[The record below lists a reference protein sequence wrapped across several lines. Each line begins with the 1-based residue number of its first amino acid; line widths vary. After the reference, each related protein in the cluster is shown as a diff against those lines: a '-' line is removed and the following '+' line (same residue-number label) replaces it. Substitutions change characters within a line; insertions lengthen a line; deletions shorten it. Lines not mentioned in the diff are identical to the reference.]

1 MDPAQL
7 AGRRRATL
15 VGFGAIGLWA
25 LLAPLGVLTAEVP
38 PLLLTGMAFAI
49 GALLGTLAQLARGR
63 PPLGPRRAAPAAW
76 ALGVGAF
83 FGYHVLYFLSLRLLP
98 PVEALLIINLWPLLI
113 VLFSALLPGE
123 RLRPRHVAGALA
135 GLAGV
140 SLIVL
145 ARDSVAGLD
154 RQPLG
159 YLCAFAC
166 ALIWSGYSVS
176 NRRLAGITPS
186 EAVIGF
192 AAATALLAL
201 AAALLSEPWQLPTG
215 WAWAAL
221 LLMGVGPV
229 GAAFLM
235 WDHATKRGDL
245 QVLGSAAYAGP
256 LLGALLLVLLGH
268 GEPSLRL
275 LLAAG
280 LIIGG
285 AMLAAGD
292 LFRSRSAT
300 LPATHAVPG
309 ER

>member
-1 MDPAQL
+1 MAPENQAS
-7 AGRRRATL
+7 RRRATL

-49 GALLGTLAQLARGR
+49 GALLGTVTQLVRGR
-63 PPLGPRRAAPAAW
+63 PPLGPRSPSAIAW
-76 ALGVGAF
+76 ALTVSAF
-83 FGYHVLYFLSLRLLP
+83 FGYHTLYFWSLRLLP

-113 VLFSALLPGE
+113 VLLSALLPGE
-123 RLRPRHVAGALA
+123 RLLARHVVGALA
-135 GLAGV
+135 GLVGV
-140 SLIVL
+140 TLIVL
-145 ARDSVAGLD
+145 ARDGGAGVT

-159 YLCAFAC
+159 YLCALAC

-176 NRRLAGITPS
+176 NRRLAGDTPS

-192 AAATALLAL
+192 AAATAALAL
-201 AAALLSEPWQLPTG
+201 ATALLTEPLRPPTG

-221 LLMGVGPV
+221 LAMGLGPV
-229 GAAFLM
+229 GAAFLL

-256 LLGALLLVLLGH
+256 LLGAVLLLLLGH

-275 LLAAG
+275 LLAG
-280 LIIGG
+280 CLIIGG
-285 AMLAAGD
+285 AMLASGD
-292 LFRSRSAT
+292 LFRVRSAGT
-300 LPATHAVPG
+300 PAPPAVAG